1 MGSEHEPHKSNTNE
15 LAIEQEAISTAIRIL
30 AERHRGDERSLL
42 KILRT
47 LEALHRE
54 ICEGL
59 FQEALPTNRQAL
71 YSFLKDIESEG
82 GWPYIKRMR
91 IQALL
96 VNLLEAEKAQAASSD
111 GNSAKSV
118 E

>member
-1 MGSEHEPHKSNTNE
+1 MRDTTEEIKSNVND
-15 LAIEQEAISTAIRIL
+15 LAIEQEAIAFTVRTL
-30 AERHRGDERSLL
+30 AERHRGDGRSLL

-54 ICEGL
+54 VCEDY
-59 FQEALPTNRQAL
+59 FQESLPTNRQAL
-71 YSFLKDIESEG
+71 YKLLKDIESEG

-96 VNLLEAEKAQAASSD
+96 VNLLEAEKAEHSTTNGDSV
-111 GNSAKSV
+111 KSV

>member
-1 MGSEHEPHKSNTNE
+1 MGSHEPHKSNTNE

-96 VNLLEAEKAQAASSD
+96 VNLLEAEKQAEAAASD
-111 GNSAKSV
+111 GDSVKSV

>member
-1 MGSEHEPHKSNTNE
+1 MKDASEETKSNVND
-15 LAIEQEAISTAIRIL
+15 LAVEQEAIAFTVRTL
-30 AERHRGDERSLL
+30 AERHRGDGQSLL

-54 ICEGL
+54 VCDGY
-59 FQEALPTNRQAL
+59 FQESLPTNRQAL
-71 YSFLKDIESEG
+71 YKLLKDIESEG

-96 VNLLEAEKAQAASSD
+96 VNLIEAEKAAASSSNGD
-111 GNSAKSV
+111 SVKSV